1 MISPFILRLERDRR
15 RPTPPRERKWPVL
28 GFEDRK
34 VAPRRGGRY
43 AVFRICA
50 IPSLVLTSTKNLLLL
65 LLLLLRIE
73 KKEEERR
80 KQRGE
85 RKKDGK
91 QYNHGASYPRRLTSR
106 THRTGRR
113 VRQTVFARPD
123 HLELINVGQGQA
135 AACGRI
141 KAPPRKLRGSN
152 PFLFPLPLVIGR
164 GRTPDFVSNE

>member
-1 MISPFILRLERDRR
+1 MTGTRVRGPKSCPSKRR
-15 RPTPPRERKWPVL
+15 
-28 GFEDRK
+28 
-34 VAPRRGGRY
+34 RY

-50 IPSLVLTSTKNLLLL
+50 IPSLVLTSTKNL

-113 VRQTVFARPD
+113 VRQTVFAQPD

>member
-1 MISPFILRLERDRR
+1 MTGTRVRGPKSCPSKRRTLRSFPHLCHPIPGVNLNQEPSP
-15 RPTPPRERKWPVL
+15 PPPSNREK
-28 GFEDRK
+28 
-34 VAPRRGGRY
+34 RRGKEKAEGG
-43 AVFRICA
+43 AEEGWKA
-50 IPSLVLTSTKNLLLL
+50 IQS
-65 LLLLLRIE
+65 
-73 KKEEERR
+73 
-80 KQRGE
+80 RG
-85 RKKDGK
+85 
-91 QYNHGASYPRRLTSR
+91 YPTSYPRRLTSR